1 MRAHSPLF
9 FEDIQ
14 LLSPSQMDQIRQFAE
29 EVATREGCKLYDLE
43 FVDGSGRILRVY
55 IDKTPGGVS
64 IEDCA
69 NVSRG
74 LNLRL
79 DVEDA
84 IPGGRY
90 ELEVSSPG
98 LDRKLTQLWH
108 FEGAVGRT
116 VQVRFREE
124 SGAMRTHEG
133 KLTAVDGSRLS
144 LENNKGPF
152 AVDFS
157 VVEKARV
164 VLGDEFS
171 KKPAPGKKKR

>member
-1 MRAHSPLF
+1 M
-9 FEDIQ
+9 
-14 LLSPSQMDQIRQFAE
+14 LSPSQLEQIRQFAE
-29 EVATREGCKLYDLE
+29 EVAVREGCRLYDLE
-43 FVDGSGRILRVY
+43 FVDGGGRTLRVY
-55 IDKTPGGVS
+55 IDKPQGGVS
-64 IEDCA
+64 IDDCA

-79 DVEDA
+79 DVEDV

-124 SGAMRTHEG
+124 AGGMRTSEG
-133 KLTAVDGSRLS
+133 RLVGVEGSNLKF
-144 LENNKGPF
+144 ENNKGPF
-152 AVDFS
+152 AVEFAS
-157 VVEKARV
+157 VEKARV
-164 VLGDEFS
+164 LLGEEFA

>member
-1 MRAHSPLF
+1 M
-9 FEDIQ
+9 
-14 LLSPSQMDQIRQFAE
+14 LSPSQLEQIRKFAE
-29 EVATREGCKLYDLE
+29 EIAVREGCKLYDLE
-43 FVDGSGRILRVY
+43 FVDGGGRILRVY
-55 IDKTPGGVS
+55 IDKAQGGVS
-64 IEDCA
+64 IDDCA

-124 SGAMRTHEG
+124 AGTMRTSEG
-133 KLTAVDGSRLS
+133 RLVS
-144 LENNKGPF
+144 VEGEQLKFENNKGPF
-152 AVDFS
+152 AVAFPA
-157 VVEKARV
+157 VEKARV
-164 VLGDEFS
+164 VLVDEFA